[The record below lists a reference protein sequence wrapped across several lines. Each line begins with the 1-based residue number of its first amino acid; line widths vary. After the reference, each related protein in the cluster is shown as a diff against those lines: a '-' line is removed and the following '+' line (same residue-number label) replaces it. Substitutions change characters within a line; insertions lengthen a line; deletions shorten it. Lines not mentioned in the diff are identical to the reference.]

1 MVSDSHKNMWHITK
15 REIYDNLN
23 SLRFALTT
31 VLLLALMV
39 TNAVKHLREHPKRVQ
54 RYQDA
59 VAESLNH
66 LTDRADDSLYTLA
79 QYGPGNF
86 YKKPSPLH
94 FCANGGESVLPDT
107 IKVGD
112 PPVFMTDAEGNRLLE
127 GIWSLSYP
135 DANLQN
141 KNVGPNVSQVDWAFI
156 IGYILSLIAL
166 WFTFDAFSGEREQG
180 TLRLM
185 LANSIPRHTV
195 LIGKFFGALLS
206 ISISFAL
213 AVLVNLLLI
222 STANTVHLTTEAWGR
237 LGIIFSLALL
247 YTSLFVALGL
257 LVSARVQQSAVSL
270 MILLLMWVTFVVFM
284 PSTLASIASSFS
296 PATSFDEFWKQ
307 RNPIQ
312 ENLWEKYKEGLRSNE
327 LDHRKLRAKSEFY
340 TENAERSERK
350 QEEQLKYRSAQ
361 VYRARAITGISPA
374 TLLQH
379 LIEAFAGTG
388 FERHLQ
394 FVDNTQRYAHQL
406 REFVVDT
413 DRADPESLHIL
424 GVREGMSKKLV
435 NPAAVPRFE
444 DTLNLNK
451 DFNTTATELLLLTL
465 FVLVLLSGAYLA
477 FVRVEV

>member
-1 MVSDSHKNMWHITK
+1 MWHITK

-39 TNAVKHLREHPKRVQ
+39 TNAVRHLREHPERVQ
-54 RYQDA
+54 KYRDA
-59 VAESLNH
+59 VAESMNH
-66 LTDRADDSLYTLA
+66 LTAHTDDSLYKLA

-94 FCANGGESVLPDT
+94 FCANGGELLLPDT
-107 IKVGD
+107 VEVTD
-112 PPVFMTDAEGNRLLE
+112 PPVYATDAEGNWILA
-127 GIWSLSYP
+127 GIWRLSYP

-141 KNVGPNVSQVDWAFI
+141 KSVGPDVSQVDWAFI
-156 IGYILSLIAL
+156 IGSILSLIAL
-166 WFTFDAFSGEREQG
+166 LFTFDAFSGEREGG

-185 LANSIPRHTV
+185 LANSIPRHTI
-195 LIGKFFGALLS
+195 LIGKFLGALLS

-257 LVSARVQQSAVSL
+257 LVSTRVQRSAVSL
-270 MILLLMWVTFVVFM
+270 MILLLTWVTLVVFI
-284 PSTLASIASSFS
+284 PSTLASIAGSSS
-296 PATSFDEFWKQ
+296 PAVPFNEVWKQ

-312 ENLWEKYKEGLRSNE
+312 EDLWDKYSEPLWSSKLDDRTLRG
-327 LDHRKLRAKSEFY
+327 KSEFY
-340 TENAERSERK
+340 TENNERRERWLAER
-350 QEEQLKYRSAQ
+350 LKYRTSQ
-361 VYRARAITGISPA
+361 VYRARAITSISPA

-394 FVDNTQRYAHQL
+394 FVENAQRYTRQF
-406 REFVVDT
+406 REFIVDT
-413 DRADPESLHIL
+413 DRADPQSRHII
-424 GVREGMSKKLV
+424 GVREGMSQKPV
-435 NPAAVPRFE
+435 SPDAVPRFE
-444 DTLNLNK
+444 DTLSLSK
-451 DFNTTATELLLLTL
+451 DFNTVAMELLLLVL
-465 FVLVLLSGAYLA
+465 FVVVLLAGAYLA

>member
-1 MVSDSHKNMWHITK
+1 MWHITK

-54 RYQDA
+54 TYRDA
-59 VAESLNH
+59 VTESSDR
-66 LTDRADDSLYTLA
+66 LTAHADDSLYKLA

-94 FCANGGESVLPDT
+94 FCANSGESILPDT
-107 IKVGD
+107 IEVGD
-112 PPVFMTDAEGNRLLE
+112 PPVFATDGEGNVTLQ
-127 GIWSLSYP
+127 GVWSLSYP

-141 KNVGPNVSQVDWAFI
+141 KNVGPKVSQVDWAFI

-166 WFTFDAFSGEREQG
+166 WFTFDAFSGEREHG

-206 ISISFAL
+206 ISIPFAL

-237 LGIIFSLALL
+237 LGIVFALALL

-270 MILLLMWVTFVVFM
+270 MILLLTWVTFVVFM

-296 PATSFDEFWKQ
+296 PATSFDEVWKQ
-307 RNPIQ
+307 RNPIK
-312 ENLWEKYKEGLRSNE
+312 EDLWDKYDEWLWSGALDDKTLRG
-327 LDHRKLRAKSEFY
+327 KSAFF
-340 TENAERSERK
+340 TENAERWERK
-350 QEEQLKYRSAQ
+350 HEEQLKYRSSQ
-361 VYRARAITGISPA
+361 VYRARAITSISPA

-379 LIEAFAGTG
+379 LIEGFAGTG

-394 FVDNTQRYAHQL
+394 FVENTQRYARQL
-406 REFVVDT
+406 REFVADT

-424 GVREGMSKKLV
+424 GVREGISQKPI
-435 NPAAVPRFE
+435 NPESVPRFE
-444 DTLNLNK
+444 DTFNLSR
-451 DFNTTATELLLLTL
+451 DFNTAATELLLLTL

>member
-1 MVSDSHKNMWHITK
+1 MWHITK

-31 VLLLALMV
+31 VLLLTLMV

-59 VAESLNH
+59 VTESLNH
-66 LTDRADDSLYTLA
+66 LMDRANDSLYTLA

-94 FCANGGESVLPDT
+94 FCANGDELLLPDA
-107 IKVGD
+107 IEVD
-112 PPVFMTDAEGNRLLE
+112 EPPVFMTDAEGNRLLE

-141 KNVGPNVSQVDWAFI
+141 KNVGPQVSQVDWAFI
-156 IGYILSLIAL
+156 IGSILSLIAL
-166 WFTFDAFSGEREQG
+166 WFTFDAFSGEREHG

-195 LIGKFFGALLS
+195 LTGKFFGALLS
-206 ISISFAL
+206 ISIPFAL

-222 STANTVHLTTEAWGR
+222 STASTVHLTTEAWGR
-237 LGIIFSLALL
+237 LGIIFCLALL

-270 MILLLMWVTFVVFM
+270 MILLLIWVTFVVFM

-307 RNPIQ
+307 RNPIK
-312 ENLWEKYKEGLRSNE
+312 EDLWDKYGEQLWSSKLDDKTLRG
-327 LDHRKLRAKSEFY
+327 KSAFF
-340 TENAERSERK
+340 TENAERDERK
-350 QEEQLKYRSAQ
+350 HEERLKYRSAQ
-361 VYRARAITGISPA
+361 VDRARAITGISPA

-379 LIEAFAGTG
+379 LIERFAGTG

-394 FVDNTQRYAHQL
+394 FVENTQRYARQF
-406 REFVVDT
+406 REFVADT

-424 GVREGMSKKLV
+424 GVREGMSKKPISPKSVL
-435 NPAAVPRFE
+435 RFE

-451 DFNTTATELLLLTL
+451 DFNTAAMELLLLTL